1 MKQQKGETM
10 DLNKGLLG
18 LLFLAVFSVMIVA
31 IVAVDN
37 AHEKNNQDV
46 RSLSVSGTQ
55 VLEVAPDEAVILLDV
70 STRGKDAA
78 SVSAENKVLVNKVMA
93 ALKDQGVAASDI
105 ETTGLSL
112 HRWFEWNNKDMTNE
126 DKGYEQVNS
135 IRITTSNLDKV
146 GSILD
151 AAIAAGA
158 NSVQDVQFKLKDA
171 TEEQYKEQAMQ
182 QATAIAKKK
191 ASVLAK
197 AAGTELGKVTSISES
212 GGYQPWYYNAK
223 MDFAAADA
231 GSATQISPQKVSLS
245 MTVNLNYELGRD

>member
-1 MKQQKGETM
+1 M

-31 IVAVDN
+31 VVAVDN
-37 AHEKNNQDV
+37 AHEKNNQDT

-78 SVSAENKVLVNKVMA
+78 TVSSDNKILVNKVMA
-93 ALKDQGVAASDI
+93 ALKDQGVASSDI

-112 HRWFEWNNKDMTNE
+112 HRWMEWNNKDMTNE
-126 DKGYEQVNS
+126 DKGYEQINS
-135 IRITTSNLDKV
+135 IRITTTELDKV
-146 GSILD
+146 GKILD
-151 AAIAAGA
+151 ASIAAGA

-171 TEEQYKEQAMQ
+171 TEEQYKQQAMQ

-191 ASVLAK
+191 AQVLAS

-212 GGYQPWYYNAK
+212 GGYQPYYYNAK
-223 MDFAAADA
+223 MNVAADSFG
-231 GSATQISPQKVSLS
+231 GSTQISPQKVSLS
-245 MTVNLNYELGRD
+245 MTVSMAYELGRD